1 MPFAFYYQLT
11 QRQQRDYRKSDE
23 VENLPLPQDARLR
36 IWERVDAL
44 EAALGTGKLNHLQVA
59 TAEFASAVTQAFDVG
74 PARIQVKSRRPRNR
88 SGDEYYGL
96 TTWEEGKQPLIE
108 LWMLTRAHRRVV
120 AFKTYMRTLI
130 HELLHHLDYSY
141 LGLRDSFHTQGF
153 FKRESSLFRQLVI
166 ERPSRIVISKNMNEP
181 RPNQDKQR
189 SAEKKREAA
198 PASRNRRMEPNA
210 GTAPPGSSGR
220 RGKRRID
227 EQLILP
233 LPGPSARRT

>member
-1 MPFAFYYQLT
+1 MPFDFYYQLT
-11 QRQQRDYRKSDE
+11 QRQQRDYRKSDKI
-23 VENLPLPQDARLR
+23 ENLPLPEDARLR
-36 IWERVDAL
+36 IWDRVDAL
-44 EAALGTGKLNHLQVA
+44 EAALGTGKLNHLQAA
-59 TAEFASAVTQAFDVG
+59 TVEFSLAVTQAFDVG
-74 PARIQVKSRRPRNR
+74 PARIQVKSRRPTNR

-166 ERPSRIVISKNMNEP
+166 ERTSRIVISNNISEP
-181 RPNQDKQR
+181 GSNQDKQR
-189 SAEKKREAA
+189 PAGKKREAA
-198 PASRNRRMEPNA
+198 PASCTQQMEPEA
-210 GTAPPGSSGR
+210 GLDPPRSSDR
-220 RGKRRID
+220 RGKRRTN

-233 LPGPSARRT
+233 F